1 MDVPGVNLQARVLML
16 LVQHATFYLMLV
28 LIVEIITIV
37 ILAKMLVVFGAKMVN
52 VEEREIPFN
61 ALKFLLETATLIV
74 HTSLTASVAMLFLV
88 ATGVMIFLYV
98 LILTNPLATLP

>member
-1 MDVPGVNLQARVLML
+1 VNLQALVLML
-16 LVQHATFYLMLV
+16 PVQHATFYLMLV

-37 ILAKMLVVFGAKMVN
+37 ILAKTLVVFGAKMVN
-52 VEEREIPFN
+52 AEEREIPFN
-61 ALKFLLETATLIV
+61 ALKFLLEIATLIV